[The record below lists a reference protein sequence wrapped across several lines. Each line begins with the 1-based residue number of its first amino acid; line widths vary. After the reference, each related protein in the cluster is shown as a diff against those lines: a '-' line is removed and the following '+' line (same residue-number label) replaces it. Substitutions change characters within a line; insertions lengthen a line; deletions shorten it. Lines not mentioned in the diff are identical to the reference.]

1 MKIAIIGAGP
11 AGLYF
16 SLLAKKHDPSHEIT
30 IYEQNPQG
38 ATYGWGVVFSDI
50 GLAFLR
56 EADPEFF
63 GRFVA
68 HHERCDYMEI
78 VHQGTRVQVQGN
90 HFSRT
95 SRIDMLAVLEQAC
108 REAGVRIRHQQRIED
123 VARLA
128 GEVDMVVAADGSNS
142 AVRKQYAEHF
152 RPAFERR
159 RNKFAWYGTRQRFHP
174 VSLIFREAE
183 HGIFIAHSYQ
193 YSKDL
198 STFLVEVDPDSWRRA
213 GLDTASE
220 DDSRRYCAE
229 VFREDLGAN
238 ELLGNRSLWFEAN
251 IVRNECWSHQNIV
264 LLGDALRTVH
274 FSLGSGTRMAMQDA
288 IALHQGCCNTR
299 RRARR
304 LRGIRGAAPP
314 GLVQLPGRRR
324 AQPGLVR
331 ERGRQDAPGPG
342 RLRLR
347 LHAPHRPGQPRRPAP
362 ARPGLRL
369 GLRGAAPGDRLSTGV
384 PAAGTPRRAA
394 RHYAAPQ
401 HAYPQH
407 PRQAAAEPPH
417 NHPWN
422 MEETS

>member
-108 REAGVRIRHQQRIED
+108 REAGVQIRHQQRIED

-251 IVRNECWSHQNIV
+251 IVRNERWSHENIV

-288 IALHQGCCNTR
+288 IALHQGLLQHPGDA
-299 RRARR
+299 RA
-304 LRGIRGAAPP
+304 AFA
-314 GLVQLPGRRR
+314 VFE
-324 AQPGLVR
+324 AQ
-331 ERGRQDAPGPG
+331 
-342 RLRLR
+342 
-347 LHAPHRPGQPRRPAP
+347 RRPA
-362 ARPGLRL
+362 
-369 GLRGAAPGDRLSTGV
+369 SSSF
-384 PAAGTPRRAA
+384 
-394 RHYAAPQ
+394 
-401 HAYPQH
+401 
-407 PRQAAAEPPH
+407 QAAAARSLDWYENVADKMHLDPVDFAYDYMRRTGQVSHDDLRQRDPAFASAYEAR
-417 NHPWN
+417 HPV
-422 MEETS
+422 TA

>member
-95 SRIDMLAVLEQAC
+95 SRIDMQAVLEQAC

-229 VFREDLGAN
+229 VFRENLGAN

-288 IALHQGCCNTR
+288 IALHQGLLQHPGDA
-299 RRARR
+299 RA
-304 LRGIRGAAPP
+304 AFA
-314 GLVQLPGRRR
+314 VFE
-324 AQPGLVR
+324 AQ
-331 ERGRQDAPGPG
+331 
-342 RLRLR
+342 
-347 LHAPHRPGQPRRPAP
+347 RRPA
-362 ARPGLRL
+362 
-369 GLRGAAPGDRLSTGV
+369 SSNF
-384 PAAGTPRRAA
+384 
-394 RHYAAPQ
+394 
-401 HAYPQH
+401 
-407 PRQAAAEPPH
+407 QAAAARSLDWYENVADKMHLDPVDFAYDYMRRTGQVSHDDLRQRDPAFASAYEAR
-417 NHPWN
+417 HPV
-422 MEETS
+422 TA

>member
-1 MKIAIIGAGP
+1 MKIAVIGAGP

-16 SLLAKKHDPSHEIT
+16 SLLAKKHDPRHEIT
-30 IYEQNPQG
+30 VYEQNPQG

-56 EADPEFF
+56 EADPDFF
-63 GRFVA
+63 DKFVA

-78 VHQGTRVQVQGN
+78 VHRGTRVQVQGN

-95 SRIDMLAVLEQAC
+95 SRIDMLAVLERAC
-108 REAGVRIRHQQRIED
+108 LEAGVQIRHQQRVDD
-123 VARLA
+123 VAQLA
-128 GEVDMVVAADGSNS
+128 AGVDMLVAADGSNS
-142 AVRKQYAEHF
+142 AVRKQYADHF

-220 DDSRRYCAE
+220 EESRRYCAR
-229 VFREDLGAN
+229 VFGDDLGAN
-238 ELLGNRSLWFEAN
+238 DLLGNRSLWFEAN
-251 IVRNECWSHQNIV
+251 IVRNERWSHENIV

-288 IALHQGCCNTR
+288 IALHQGL
-299 RRARR
+299 
-304 LRGIRGAAPP
+304 LRHPGDVPGAF
-314 GLVQLPGRRR
+314 
-324 AQPGLVR
+324 AQFEAL
-331 ERGRQDAPGPG
+331 
-342 RLRLR
+342 
-347 LHAPHRPGQPRRPAP
+347 RRPA
-362 ARPGLRL
+362 
-369 GLRGAAPGDRLSTGV
+369 SSSF
-384 PAAGTPRRAA
+384 
-394 RHYAAPQ
+394 
-401 HAYPQH
+401 
-407 PRQAAAEPPH
+407 QAAAGRSLDWYENVAAKMHLDPVAFAYDYMRRTGQVSHDDLRQRDPAFAAAY
-417 NHPWN
+417 
-422 MEETS
+422 ETRHAVAA

>member
-1 MKIAIIGAGP
+1 MKIAVIGAGP

-16 SLLAKKHDPSHEIT
+16 SLLAKKHDPRHEIT
-30 IYEQNPQG
+30 VYEQNPQG

-56 EADPEFF
+56 EADPDFF
-63 GRFVA
+63 DKFVA

-78 VHQGTRVQVQGN
+78 VHRGTRVQVQGN

-95 SRIDMLAVLEQAC
+95 SRIDMLAVLERAC
-108 REAGVRIRHQQRIED
+108 LEAGVQIRHQQRVDD
-123 VARLA
+123 VAQLA
-128 GEVDMVVAADGSNS
+128 AGVDMLVAADGSNS
-142 AVRKQYAEHF
+142 VVRKQYSDHF

-220 DDSRRYCAE
+220 EDSRRYCAR
-229 VFREDLGAN
+229 VFGDDLGAN
-238 ELLGNRSLWFEAN
+238 DLLGNRSLWFEAN
-251 IVRNECWSHQNIV
+251 IVRNERWSHENIV

-288 IALHQGCCNTR
+288 IALHQGL
-299 RRARR
+299 
-304 LRGIRGAAPP
+304 LRHPGDVPGAF
-314 GLVQLPGRRR
+314 
-324 AQPGLVR
+324 AQFEAL
-331 ERGRQDAPGPG
+331 
-342 RLRLR
+342 
-347 LHAPHRPGQPRRPAP
+347 RRPA
-362 ARPGLRL
+362 
-369 GLRGAAPGDRLSTGV
+369 SSSF
-384 PAAGTPRRAA
+384 
-394 RHYAAPQ
+394 
-401 HAYPQH
+401 
-407 PRQAAAEPPH
+407 QAAAGRSLDWYENVAAKMHLDPVAFAYDYMRRTGQVSHDDLRQRDPAFAAAY
-417 NHPWN
+417 
-422 MEETS
+422 ETRHAVAA